1 MVRQRLIV
9 WFVRVFLS
17 GFRVLTCNWHV
28 DVVYVQWKN
37 WCAVISVAEG
47 ESRVRRCGSVTVRV
61 LVLECECESERLVWE
76 CKRGS
81 SLECGSIIGV

>member
-1 MVRQRLIV
+1 MIRQRL
-9 WFVRVFLS
+9 R
-17 GFRVLTCNWHV
+17 GFRVLTCYWHV
-28 DVVYVQWKN
+28 DVVYVAVQWKN

-47 ESRVRRCGSVTVRV
+47 EQRVRGCGSVTGCV